1 VIRGVSGAERFA
13 LAGAVAVLLLQAADL
28 GSTLEYRRALLATE
42 PWRLVTGHLVHAN
55 WRHAILNALAWFA
68 TARLFAYELPPAR
81 QAWLLA
87 ASALGASLLLWLAA
101 PQVAWYRGLSGALH
115 GLYAAAAVLWLA
127 QAVKVRDAG
136 AARRALVP
144 ALLLAAVWAKVL
156 AEQLGGA
163 AMTNQSWL
171 GVAVVTQ
178 SHLFGAG
185 VGTLAAALTARWR
198 GVPISRP
205 SSTPP

>member
-1 VIRGVSGAERFA
+1 MIRGVSEAERFA
-13 LAGAVAVLLLQAADL
+13 LAGAAAVLLLQAADL

-55 WRHAILNALAWFA
+55 WRHAIVNALAWFA

-115 GLYAAAAVLWLA
+115 GLFAAAAVLWLA
-127 QAVKVRDAG
+127 RAVKVRDAG
-136 AARRALVP
+136 AARRALAP

-163 AMTNQSWL
+163 AITNPSWL
-171 GVAVVTQ
+171 GVAVVSQ

-185 VGTLAAALTARWR
+185 VGTLAALLGWLVPHR
-198 GVPISRP
+198 GR
-205 SSTPP
+205 